1 MSCDSRATTRF
12 LSGDGSAI
20 PGLALAPRALR
31 PVLAALG
38 WSAAAHAQGG
48 LPPVSALTPGDTP
61 RSVALLP
68 ARLDASDGTFYFR
81 SAGDRVVLVPSARV
95 HIDGYAFAGPGV
107 PGYQRSDGTG
117 LKAHL
122 LFRRFILEMGGVIDR
137 RWFFW
142 IGGNFA
148 PTRLDSSQGPSS
160 SAAVYDGFIGYAA
173 SEDVRF
179 LLGQYNLP
187 FTMENV
193 TSSRWLDFMERALS
207 VRTLGAPTNKDLG
220 LTAWAQTHSG
230 QLEGQLGVFGGD
242 GMNRPSVDNRVDLTA
257 RAVVRPLATMNT
269 GAMRAL
275 HVGAS
280 VRYGSRDP
288 QSVRYDAPTISTPGG
303 YALWSPSHGS
313 GADDTRVIPSR
324 DQIGVA
330 GEVYVPLERFDL
342 KSELIY
348 LDEGRR
354 EALASDRGKTL
365 RAGALR
371 GLGGYV
377 QLAFWLAGTPRIS
390 GHPAGHYGRIRL
402 PSDAGTNASDAL
414 QLVVR
419 AERLRL
425 TYDADRHRGTDPAGL
440 STRTDSIRIDAYQA
454 ALTYWAT
461 RHIRL
466 TGEYSLYH
474 VPGSPPSSPGGVT
487 NQAATPGARGPGA
500 DPGASVLHEFSVR
513 AGLAI

>member
-1 MSCDSRATTRF
+1 MS
-12 LSGDGSAI
+12 G
-20 PGLALAPRALR
+20 PALASRALR
-31 PVLAALG
+31 VVLASLASLG
-38 WSAAAHAQGG
+38 WSAAAQAQGG
-48 LPPVSALTPGDTP
+48 LPPVSALSPGDTP
-61 RSVALLP
+61 APAPLLP
-68 ARLDASDGTFYFR
+68 SRLDSSDGVFYLR
-81 SAGDRVVLVPSARV
+81 SAGDRVVLVPSARA

-107 PGYQRSDGTG
+107 PSYQRGDGTG
-117 LKAHL
+117 LKAHM
-122 LFRRFILEMGGVIDR
+122 LFRRFILEMGGVIDQ

-148 PTRLDSSQGPSS
+148 PTRLDSAQNPAS
-160 SAAVYDGFIGYAA
+160 SASVYDGFVGYAA

-207 VRTLGAPTNKDLG
+207 VRTLGAPTNKDIG
-220 LTAWAQTHSG
+220 LTAWAQTPSG
-230 QLEGQLGVFGGD
+230 RLEGQLGVFGGD
-242 GMNRPSVDNRVDLTA
+242 GMNRYSVDNRVDLTA
-257 RAVVRPLATMNT
+257 RAVVRPLAGTDA
-269 GAMRAL
+269 GALRHL
-275 HVGAS
+275 HLGAS
-280 VRYGSRDP
+280 TRYGSRDP
-288 QSVRYDAPTISTPGG
+288 RFVRYDAPSITTPGG
-303 YALWSPSHGS
+303 YALWSSSHGG

-324 DQIGVA
+324 DQVAVA
-330 GEVYVPLERFDL
+330 GEVYVPLDRLDL
-342 KSELIY
+342 KAELIY

-354 EALASDRGKTL
+354 EALASDRGATL
-365 RAGALR
+365 RAGSLR

-377 QLAFWLAGTPRIS
+377 QLSFWLAGMPRIS

-402 PSDAGTNASDAL
+402 PTDGGTNAPSAV

-425 TYDADRHRGTDPAGL
+425 TYDADGHRGTDPAGL
-440 STRTDSIRIDAYQA
+440 SARTDSIRVDAYQA
-454 ALTYWAT
+454 AVTFWAT

-474 VPGSPPSSPGGVT
+474 VPGSPPSSGAHT
-487 NQAATPGARGPGA
+487 NQAAAPGARGASA
-500 DPGASVLHEFSVR
+500 DPGASTLHEFSLR